1 MRVLMLSWE
10 LPPSF
15 AGGVGM
21 VCAEICKELSNY
33 DDIEIQYAMPY
44 GPKNTSKF
52 SSNCNVQGV
61 QFEEINFSNIYITK
75 IPTLLGCY
83 QTPHEYEV
91 TYEEFLNSSVGEF
104 KTSKEIYGENILQE
118 VELYARRIVKK
129 FQNQHFDVI
138 HAHDWTTIRAA
149 IELKKKTGIPIIF
162 HVHITEFDKTGNQ
175 GGHPEIMKI
184 EKEGF
189 EQADIIVAVSNYV
202 KHQLISKYNV
212 NPQKIRVVYNAKIS
226 DLVKSKSKN
235 QLFENKKTVLF
246 MGRMTLQKGP
256 EYFLRAAKKVLE
268 YRDDVIFVIAGGG
281 DMLQRVIELSYELG
295 INNNVYFHGGAYTR
309 VEAERYYSS
318 SDVFV
323 MPSVS
328 EPFGVVPYEAI
339 VKGTPTI
346 ISKQS
351 GISEVLKHAF
361 KVDFWDTDEIA
372 HKILALLEYEP
383 LHNYLSNNA
392 FEEVDSHTWDKSVR
406 EIVSLYSLIKHK

>member
-1 MRVLMLSWE
+1 MLSWE

-33 DDIEIQYAMPY
+33 KDIEIQYAMPY
-44 GPKNTSKF
+44 GTKDISKF
-52 SSNCNVQGV
+52 TSNCNVQGV
-61 QFEEINFSNIYITK
+61 QFEEISFSNIYFTK

-83 QTPHEYEV
+83 QTPYEYEIS
-91 TYEEFLNSSVGEF
+91 YEEYLNSSIGEY

-129 FQNQHFDVI
+129 FQNQYFDII
-138 HAHDWTTIRAA
+138 HAHDWTTMRAA
-149 IELKKKTGIPIIF
+149 IELKKITGAPIIF

-189 EQADIIVAVSNYV
+189 EHADIIVAVSNYV
-202 KHQLISKYNV
+202 KQQLVSKYNV
-212 NPQKIRVVYNAKIS
+212 NPEKIRVVYNAKIS
-226 DLVKSKSKN
+226 DLVKSKSKG

-268 YRDDVIFVIAGGG
+268 YRQDVIFVIAGGG
-281 DMLQRVIELSYELG
+281 DMLQKVIELSYELG
-295 INNNVYFHGGAYTR
+295 INHNIFFHGGAYTR
-309 VEAERYYSS
+309 FEAERYYSN
-318 SDVFV
+318 SDIFV

-351 GISEVLKHAF
+351 GISEVLKHSF

-372 HKILALLEYEP
+372 HKILALLEYGP

-392 FEEVDSHTWDKSVR
+392 FEEVDSHTWKESV
-406 EIVSLYSLIKHK
+406 ENLISLYSTIKRK